1 MAQAVLRPQF
11 KTFIGVDL
19 GGGKGKNTAVA
30 HLELVEVDGQAAVEV
45 RDYGTG
51 KEAPWYDDRLIAYL
65 REHPEAVVAVDAPL
79 TLPSCV
85 RCVLP
90 KCPGSDVCT
99 VPTIGWFRERENG
112 RAAAGNGNGAAD
124 QRPGDRIA
132 GKKPKYTPYTQR
144 ASEVLLHEEHHILPR
159 ETLGQGMGPLT
170 ARAAYLTRALAS
182 THRLDENL
190 IEVYPKATLTQLFA
204 ARTAGRYKRSGDSP
218 QTRLS
223 ILNALTDL
231 RFAPGAWRQ
240 HGLDNDHKFD
250 AIVCAYTAYL
260 WSRGACLEPSDAVV
274 RDDGWIWFPEKSQ

>member
-1 MAQAVLRPQF
+1 MLRPQF
-11 KTFIGVDL
+11 TTFIGVDL

-30 HLELVEVDGQAAVEV
+30 RLELVANNGSSYVEV

-65 REHPEAVVAVDAPL
+65 REHPQAVIAIDAPL

-85 RCVLP
+85 RCQLP
-90 KCPGSDVCT
+90 ACPGTDVCD
-99 VPTIGWFRERENG
+99 VPSITWFRERENG
-112 RAAAGNGNGAAD
+112 ARV
-124 QRPGDRIA
+124 A

-144 ASEVLLHEEHHILPR
+144 ASEVLLHEEHGILPR

-170 ARAAYLTRALAS
+170 ARATYLMKALAS

-218 QTRLS
+218 QTRLD
-223 ILNALTDL
+223 ILNALSDL
-231 RFAPGAWRQ
+231 KFAPGAWRE
-240 HGLDNDHKFD
+240 HGLANDHKFD
-250 AIVCAYTAYL
+250 AVVCAYTAYL
-260 WSRGACLEPSDAVV
+260 WSRGACLEPREQVV
-274 RDDGWIWFPEKSQ
+274 RDDGWIYFPAKTS

>member
-1 MAQAVLRPQF
+1 MVRSQF

-30 HLELVEVDGQAAVEV
+30 RLELVDHDGQAAVEV

-51 KEAPWYDDRLIAYL
+51 KEAPWYDDRLLAYL
-65 REHPEAVVAVDAPL
+65 GQHRDAVIAIDAPL

-85 RCVLP
+85 RCALP
-90 KCPGSDVCT
+90 ACPGIDACT
-99 VPTIGWFRERENG
+99 VPTITWFRERENG
-112 RAAAGNGNGAAD
+112 ARV
-124 QRPGDRIA
+124 A

-144 ASEVLLHEEHHILPR
+144 ASEVLLHEEHKILPR

-170 ARAAYLTRALAS
+170 ARAAYLTRALAA
-182 THRLDENL
+182 THRLNENL

-218 QTRLS
+218 QTRLE

-231 RFAPGAWRQ
+231 RFAPGAWRE
-240 HGLDNDHKFD
+240 HGLANDHKFD

-260 WSRGACLEPSDAVV
+260 WSRGACLEPAEPVV
-274 RDDGWIWFPEKSQ
+274 RDDGWIWFPEKQP

>member
-1 MAQAVLRPQF
+1 MLRAQF

-30 HLELVEVDGQAAVEV
+30 RLELVAPEASPDGKAAVEV

-51 KEAPWYDDRLIAYL
+51 REAPWYDDRLLAYL
-65 REHPEAVVAVDAPL
+65 GEHRDALIAIDAPL

-85 RCVLP
+85 RCALP
-90 KCPGSDVCT
+90 VCPGTDACT
-99 VPTIGWFRERENG
+99 VPTISWFRERENG
-112 RAAAGNGNGAAD
+112 ARV
-124 QRPGDRIA
+124 A

-144 ASEVLLHEEHHILPR
+144 ASEVLLHEEHKILPR

-170 ARAAYLTRALAS
+170 ARAAYLTRALGA

-218 QTRLS
+218 QTRLE

-231 RFAPGAWRQ
+231 RFAPGAWRE
-240 HGLDNDHKFD
+240 HGLANDHKFD
-250 AIVCAYTAYL
+250 AIICAYTAYL
-260 WSRGACLEPSDAVV
+260 WSRGACLEPTDPVV
-274 RDDGWIWFPEKSQ
+274 RDDGWIWFPQASAGKPQ